1 MLRNLI
7 DLLILAALWGGSF
20 LFLRIAV
27 PEFGPL
33 PLVELRVAIG
43 GLFLLP
49 ALWLRYGVVELRGN
63 AREIFILSII
73 HSAIPFS
80 LLAYST
86 LSLTAGFTSILNS
99 TSPLFAAIVGWL
111 WLKDRLGGTRVVGL
125 FLGFA
130 GVIVLLWDK
139 AAFNAG
145 GSDMAV
151 AAALTAALFYGI
163 GANYSNQRLRAVRTL
178 VVATGS
184 QISAAVFLLP
194 FAFWAMPSTL
204 PTVGAWIAAAA
215 LGILCTG
222 LAYPLYFRLIGS
234 LGATGAI
241 AVTFLI
247 PVFGMLWGWL
257 FLNEPIT
264 GHMLAA
270 TTIILFGTALTTGLV
285 KLAPQRRPA
294 RQP

>member
-1 MLRNLI
+1 LGELRENAKQI
-7 DLLILAALWGGSF
+7 FALAAL
-20 LFLRIAV
+20 
-27 PEFGPL
+27 
-33 PLVELRVAIG
+33 
-43 GLFLLP
+43 
-49 ALWLRYGVVELRGN
+49 
-63 AREIFILSII
+63 

-111 WLKDRLGGTRVVGL
+111 WLKDRLGVTRVIGL
-125 FLGFA
+125 FLGFT

-139 AAFNAG
+139 AVFNAG

-163 GANYSNQRLRAVRTL
+163 GANYSNQRLRDVRIL

-194 FAFWAMPSTL
+194 FALWAMPSTL
-204 PTVGAWIAAAA
+204 PTVRAWIAAAA
-215 LGILCTG
+215 LGVLCTG
-222 LAYPLYFRLIGS
+222 LAYLLYFRLIGN
-234 LGATGAI
+234 LGAIGAI

-257 FLNEPIT
+257 FLHEPVT
-264 GHMLAA
+264 GHMLVGTAV
-270 TTIILFGTALTTGLV
+270 ILVGTALTTGVV
-285 KLAPQRRPA
+285 KLARDLSSGEV
-294 RQP
+294 

>member
-1 MLRNLI
+1 MFGNLLR
-7 DLLILAALWGGSF
+7 LLILAALWGGSF

-27 PEFGPL
+27 REFGPV

-49 ALWLRYGVVELRGN
+49 ALWLRYGLGDVKEN
-63 AREIFILSII
+63 AKQIFTLGII
-73 HSAIPFS
+73 HSAVPFS

-111 WLKDRLGGTRVVGL
+111 WLKDRLTPARIVGL
-125 FLGFA
+125 VLGFL

-139 AAFNAG
+139 ASFTAG

-184 QISAAVFLLP
+184 QISTAVLLLP
-194 FAFWAMPSTL
+194 FAFWTMPSTL
-204 PTVGAWIAAAA
+204 PTVRAWIAAAA
-215 LGILCTG
+215 LGVLCTG
-222 LAYPLYFRLIGS
+222 LAYPLYFRLIAN

-257 FLNEPIT
+257 FLHEPVT

-270 TTIILFGTALTTGLV
+270 TAIILSGTALTTGLV
-285 KLAPQRRPA
+285 RFARKQRPPQQA
-294 RQP
+294 

>member
-1 MLRNLI
+1 MLGNFFR
-7 DLLILAALWGGSF
+7 LLILAALWGGSF

-27 PEFGPL
+27 SEFGPV

-49 ALWLRYGVVELRGN
+49 ALWLRFGLGDLKEH
-63 AREIFILSII
+63 AKQIFTLSII
-73 HSAIPFS
+73 HSAVPFS

-111 WLKDRLGGTRVVGL
+111 WLKDRLNRTRTMGL
-125 FLGFA
+125 VLGFA

-194 FAFWAMPSTL
+194 FAFWTMPSTL
-204 PTVGAWIAAAA
+204 PTVRAWIAAAA
-215 LGILCTG
+215 LGVLCTG
-222 LAYPLYFRLIGS
+222 LAYLLYFRLIGS
-234 LGATGAI
+234 LGAIGAI

-257 FLNEPIT
+257 FLHEPIT
-264 GHMLAA
+264 THMLAA
-270 TTIILFGTALTTGLV
+270 TAIILIGTALTTGLL
-285 KLAPQRRPA
+285 KLAPRRRTA
-294 RQP
+294 